1 MWNREL
7 VVTGGWKNFGG
18 MMWVGSVACGWV
30 GCKVVVVVVGDQGG
44 SMRESLEGCLQQEG
58 DSSQGP
64 AWPLANSAITPHLKQ
79 LAHNGHS
86 GTLVL

>member
-1 MWNREL
+1 MEQRAGGN
-7 VVTGGWKNFGG
+7 GWKNFGG
-18 MMWVGSVACGWV
+18 VVWVGSEACGWV
-30 GCKVVVVVVGDQGG
+30 GCKVVVG
-44 SMRESLEGCLQQEG
+44 LEGCLQREAG
-58 DSSQGP
+58 GTQGP